1 MSGIVCK
8 LNLPAIIRE
17 NNPANKIVIACLLV
31 TTVLKEYP
39 NTPIVPIKIAMRPET
54 KNTVDNI

>member
-8 LNLPAIIRE
+8 LNLPAIISE
-17 NNPANKIVIACLLV
+17 NNPANKIVTACLLV

-39 NTPIVPIKIAMRPET
+39 NTPIVPMKTAIKPDI